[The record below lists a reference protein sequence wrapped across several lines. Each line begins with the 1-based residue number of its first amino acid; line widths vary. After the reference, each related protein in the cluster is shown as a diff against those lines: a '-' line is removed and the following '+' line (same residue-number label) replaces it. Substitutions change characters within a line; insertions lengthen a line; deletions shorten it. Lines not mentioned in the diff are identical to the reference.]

1 MTDAVYAQLIVPRI
15 LPIQESLLTSS
26 YSRSDVK
33 LSLWVGRLEN
43 ERECEVAQLCPTL
56 CNSMA
61 CSLPGSS
68 IHGIFQAKVLE

>member
-1 MTDAVYAQLIVPRI
+1 MTDTVYAQLIVPRI

-43 ERECEVAQLCPTL
+43 ERESEVAQSCPTL
-56 CNSMA
+56 CDPMD

-68 IHGIFQAKVLE
+68 VHGIFQAKVLE

>member
-26 YSRSDVK
+26 YSRSDMK

-43 ERECEVAQLCPTL
+43 ERESER
-56 CNSMA
+56 
-61 CSLPGSS
+61 G
-68 IHGIFQAKVLE
+68 E